1 MELKFADLTPKE
13 REIYEQGYK
22 DGLADADAE
31 REERDDPEPYI
42 PWGDLD

>member
-22 DGLADADAE
+22 DGLADAE
-31 REERDDPEPYI
+31 TEECDDPEPYI